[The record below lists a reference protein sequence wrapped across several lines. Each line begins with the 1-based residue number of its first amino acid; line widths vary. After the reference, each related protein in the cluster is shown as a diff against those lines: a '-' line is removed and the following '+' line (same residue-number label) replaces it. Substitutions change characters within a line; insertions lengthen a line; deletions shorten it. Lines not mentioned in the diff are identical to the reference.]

1 MDENKSSI
9 SQARSYREIG
19 EFWDTHDVTDYWEQ
33 TEAVEFEVNLE
44 SDVRLVALESD
55 LATQANELAWK
66 KTFPWKRSSIRGYMK
81 NLMRICNRLPD
92 SISI

>member
-9 SQARSYREIG
+9 SKTESYREIG

-44 SDVRLVALESD
+44 SDVRLVSLEPD

-66 KTFPWKRSSIRGYMK
+66 KGISLETLL
-81 NLMRICNRLPD
+81 NLWVREKLDENPQQAV
-92 SISI
+92 